1 MEHDAWKQ
9 QFFNDRMPA
18 CPLKGHWLTFC
29 LVDETGSGKS
39 YGGLPYTIYDGA
51 GQQYRGRLNGEGFA
65 RVADFSCGPVILVME
80 ERYSGQEGLS

>member
-29 LVDETGSGKS
+29 LVDETGSGKG
-39 YGGLPYTIYDGA
+39 YGGCLT
-51 GQQYRGRLNGEGFA
+51 QSMMVRGNSTEVG
-65 RVADFSCGPVILVME
+65 
-80 ERYSGQEGLS
+80 